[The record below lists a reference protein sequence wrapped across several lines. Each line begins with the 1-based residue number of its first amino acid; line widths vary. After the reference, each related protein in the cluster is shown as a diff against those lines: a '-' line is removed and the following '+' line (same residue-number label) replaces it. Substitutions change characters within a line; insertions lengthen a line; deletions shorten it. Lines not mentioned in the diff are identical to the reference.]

1 MWFRLEQ
8 LTGPKCSTL
17 FYMRSRFDP
26 SLLDPESPFEIDE
39 RNRPHLAKH
48 APYTEEDLL
57 DAWMDPG
64 AIFLPA
70 AADGPA
76 DWLLVASIPGDMIQ
90 APLAPPDSGDP
101 AKCRP
106 IGLYRATQEQ
116 GRRYREEN
124 E

>member
-1 MWFRLEQ
+1 MLYR
-8 LTGPKCSTL
+8 
-17 FYMRSRFDP
+17 RSRFDP

-39 RNRPHLAKH
+39 RTGHTSPSMLRTRKRI
-48 APYTEEDLL
+48 LL
-57 DAWMDPG
+57 DAWADPG

-76 DWLLVASIPGDMIQ
+76 DWLFVASIPGDMIQ

-124 E
+124 A

>member
-1 MWFRLEQ
+1 M
-8 LTGPKCSTL
+8 

-48 APYTEEDLL
+48 APYTEADLL
-57 DAWMDPG
+57 DAWADPG

-76 DWLLVASIPGDMIQ
+76 DWLFVASIPGDMIQ

-124 E
+124 A

>member
-1 MWFRLEQ
+1 
-8 LTGPKCSTL
+8 
-17 FYMRSRFDP
+17 MRSRFDP

-48 APYTEEDLL
+48 APYTEAHLL
-57 DAWMDPG
+57 DAWADPG

-76 DWLLVASIPGDMIQ
+76 DWLLVASIPGDAIQ
-90 APLAPPDSGDP
+90 ASLAPPDSGDP
-101 AKCRP
+101 ATCRP

-116 GRRYREEN
+116 GRRYREEKA
-124 E
+124 